1 MAMSLQSYFPLSSM
15 RDKQQKT
22 LSEIEQA
29 LKSGFKHIFLEAP
42 TGFGKSPVA
51 IALARYLGSSHI
63 CTATKDLQTQYSRDF
78 PFIREVKGKNN
89 FLCLVK
95 YDMGLDETCEYGPC
109 MKDDDYDCI
118 YKTRMTDYKA
128 DGEGTK
134 YETID
139 LDSFAKK
146 KYTDKMKS
154 QSKIIDLE
162 WKPCHYYH
170 QKWIAAKSSHTIY
183 NYKYFL
189 SDLFYS
195 GNMHQRKL
203 LVLDEA
209 HTIESE
215 VADFRSF
222 TIYRDALMRLLPRLQ
237 FPNKMEYNIETW
249 MDFGTELRDELL
261 KFIDKAS
268 IAVES
273 NKPYEPYTEKNL
285 IDALTKEKNVAAVIE
300 DMKFNRHNWIVTNVE
315 KNSNNQLK
323 RIVLTPLSVSN
334 YFNDIL
340 EMGAITLFM
349 SATILNK
356 NYLCK
361 VIGLKPD
368 QVQFIRVEQSEFPVK
383 NRPIYLMNIAWLN
396 AKTISQSLPS
406 IANAVNNIMSIH
418 KNEKGIIHTTSYS
431 QLQFIKDNISKEN
444 IARLI
449 ETGPMLD
456 RSEILQKHSQTT
468 KPTVLI
474 SPSLYLG
481 VDLKDYLS
489 RFQIIVKVPYPDL
502 TDRKISAMKER
513 DPNWYT
519 WNTILRLVQAYG
531 RSIRSKDDFANTY
544 ILDSSISYL
553 IRNAS
558 EMLPKWFSD
567 AIIQR

>member
-1 MAMSLQSYFPLSSM
+1 MSLRSYFPLSTV
-15 RDKQQKT
+15 RDKQQKI
-22 LSEIEQA
+22 LSEIELA
-29 LKSGFKHIFLEAP
+29 LKSGFRHIFLEAP

-78 PFIREVKGKNN
+78 PFVREVKGKSN
-89 FLCLVK
+89 FLCLIK
-95 YDMGLDETCEYGPC
+95 CDMGLEETCEYGPC
-109 MKDDDYDCI
+109 MKDDNYDCI

-128 DGEGTK
+128 EGEGTK
-134 YETID
+134 YEIID

-146 KYTDKMKS
+146 KYIDKMKS
-154 QSKIIDLE
+154 QLRIIDLE

-170 QKWIAAKSSHTIY
+170 QKWIAARSSHTIY

-209 HTIESE
+209 HTVESE

-222 TIYRDALMRLLPRLQ
+222 IIYRDALTRLIPKLQ

-249 MDFGTELRDELL
+249 VDFGTELREELL

-268 IAVES
+268 DAVEF

-300 DMKFNRHNWIVTNVE
+300 DMKCNRNNWIVTNVE

-323 RIVLTPLSVSN
+323 RVVLTPLSVSN

-340 EMGAITLFM
+340 SMGAVTLFM

-383 NRPIYLMNIAWLN
+383 NRPIYLMNVAWLN
-396 AKTISQSLPS
+396 AKTIGQSLPS
-406 IANAVNNIMSIH
+406 IANAVNNIMNIH

-449 ETGPMLD
+449 ETGPMFD
-456 RSEILQKHSQTT
+456 RNEILEKHSQTT

-502 TDRKISAMKER
+502 TDRKILAMKER
-513 DPNWYT
+513 DPNWYN

-553 IRNAS
+553 IRNAK

>member
-1 MAMSLQSYFPLSSM
+1 MSLRSYFPLSTV
-15 RDKQQKT
+15 RDKQQKI
-22 LSEIEQA
+22 LSEIELA
-29 LKSGFKHIFLEAP
+29 LKSGFRHIFLEAP

-78 PFIREVKGKNN
+78 PFVREVKGKSN
-89 FLCLVK
+89 FLCLIK
-95 YDMGLDETCEYGPC
+95 CDMGLEETCEYGPC
-109 MKDDDYDCI
+109 MKDDNYDCI

-128 DGEGTK
+128 EGEGTK
-134 YETID
+134 YEIID

-146 KYTDKMKS
+146 KYIDKMKS
-154 QSKIIDLE
+154 QLRIIDLE

-170 QKWIAAKSSHTIY
+170 QKWIAARSSHTIY

-209 HTIESE
+209 HTVESE

-222 TIYRDALMRLLPRLQ
+222 IIYRDALTRLIPKLQ

-249 MDFGTELRDELL
+249 VDFGTELREELL

-268 IAVES
+268 DAVEF

-300 DMKFNRHNWIVTNVE
+300 DMKCNRNNWIVTNVE

-323 RIVLTPLSVSN
+323 RVVLTPLSVSN

-340 EMGAITLFM
+340 SMGAVTLFM

-383 NRPIYLMNIAWLN
+383 NRPIYLMNVAWLN
-396 AKTISQSLPS
+396 AKTIGQSLPS
-406 IANAVNNIMSIH
+406 IANAVNNIMNIH

-449 ETGPMLD
+449 ETGPMFD
-456 RSEILQKHSQTT
+456 RNEILEKHSQTT

-502 TDRKISAMKER
+502 TDRKILAMKER
-513 DPNWYT
+513 DPIWYN

-553 IRNAS
+553 IRNAK